1 MSPVPPCPPS
11 SQERLSQERLQRD
24 QRLVQLL
31 GGAAQGRA
39 DDFETFYDLTIGHA
53 RALARRIVQGAD
65 LDDALADAY
74 LDAWRRLAHYD
85 PTRGTPLAWLLSIV
99 HSRALDLCRRR
110 QPHLE
115 SIDARPDGVETADD
129 RPDPSDRLWQLQAG
143 QRLAVALAGLSA
155 QERWLLG
162 LAYFRDASHA
172 AIAEA
177 TGLPLGTVKSSILRA
192 QAKLRLQLQPVT

>member
-1 MSPVPPCPPS
+1 MSPGQPSPPS
-11 SQERLSQERLQRD
+11 PQERQRRD
-24 QRLVQLL
+24 LRLVQLL
-31 GGAAQGRA
+31 SGAARGSA

-53 RALARRIVQGAD
+53 RALARRIVHGAD

-74 LDAWRRLAHYD
+74 LDAWRRLGSYD
-85 PTRGTPLAWLLSIV
+85 PARGTPLAWLLSIV
-99 HSRALDLCRRR
+99 HSRTLDLCRHRNPR
-110 QPHLE
+110 LE
-115 SIDARPDGVETADD
+115 SFDAQPDGAEAADD
-129 RPDPSDRLWQLQAG
+129 RPDPSETLWQLQAG

-162 LAYFRDASHA
+162 LAYFRYASHA
-172 AIAEA
+172 AIAET

>member
-1 MSPVPPCPPS
+1 MCPVPPSPPS
-11 SQERLSQERLQRD
+11 SLESPSLERLQRD
-24 QRLVQLL
+24 QRLVALL
-31 GGAAQGRA
+31 GGAARGHA

-74 LDAWRRLAHYD
+74 LDAWRRLAQYD

-110 QPHLE
+110 HPHLE
-115 SIDARPDGVETADD
+115 SFEAQSDGIETVDD

-143 QRLAVALAGLSA
+143 RRLAVALAGLSA

-172 AIAEA
+172 AIAET